1 MAKGCNNVLIFAIIE
16 HMGHLRKILHV
27 DLDAFFCAVEE
38 QLNPALKGKAF
49 AVGGDPGHRSVVSSC
64 SYPAR
69 KLGIHSAMPMIQALR
84 ICPSLMIVHSGF
96 HFYQEKSE
104 SVMSVLRNWTPFM
117 EQVSVD
123 EAFLDV
129 SDLPGENRQI
139 ALAIQSE
146 IHAKTALP
154 CSLGAASNKLVAKV
168 ANTMGKK
175 QAKKGT
181 YPNSIHCIENGEE
194 AAFLSPL
201 PVREL
206 WGIGDK
212 TEQLLQNRG
221 IYRIGQLAAW
231 PVDQLEKIFGI
242 NAAEIHDRANGID
255 TSPVNPD
262 PAPAK
267 SVSQETTFFHDVTD
281 EAALRKKILQQS
293 EQVGFRLRQM
303 NLRGDTVRLK
313 VRWDNFVTISRQVKV
328 GQKICQDSVINEQ
341 AQKLFSEIWSHDPR
355 PVRLIGL
362 AVSGIEDEAE
372 QLSFFQPSSE
382 KEDRLLQAVD
392 QIRNKYGKKSLKR
405 GIDL

>member
-1 MAKGCNNVLIFAIIE
+1 
-16 HMGHLRKILHV
+16 MGHQRKILHM

-69 KLGIHSAMPMIQALR
+69 KLGIHSAMPMAQAVR
-84 ICPSLMIVHSGF
+84 ICPNLVIVHSGF

-104 SVMSVLRNWTPFM
+104 AVMDILRNWTPLM

-129 SDLPGENRQI
+129 SDLPEKNREI

-146 IHAKTALP
+146 IHAKTSLP
-154 CSLGAASNKLVAKV
+154 CSFGTATNKLVAKV
-168 ANTMGKK
+168 ANTVGKK
-175 QAKKGT
+175 QTKKDT
-181 YPNSIHCIENGEE
+181 YPNSINCIDAGNE
-194 AAFLSPL
+194 AGFLSPL
-201 PVREL
+201 PVGEL

-212 TEQLLQNRG
+212 TEKLLQSRG
-221 IYRIGQLAAW
+221 IYRIGQLASF
-231 PVDQLEKIFGI
+231 PVDQLEKIFGK
-242 NAAEIHDRANGID
+242 NAAEIHERANGID
-255 TSPVNPD
+255 TSIVNSD

-281 EAALRKKILQQS
+281 EAVLRKKLLQQS
-293 EQVGFRLRQM
+293 EQIGFRLRQM

-313 VRWDNFVTISRQVKV
+313 VRWENFVTISRQIKL
-328 GQKICQDSVINEQ
+328 GQKICQDSLINDQ
-341 AQKLFSEIWSHDPR
+341 AQKLFSEIWQHEPR

-362 AVSGIEDEAE
+362 AVSGFEDETA
-372 QLSFFQPSSE
+372 QLSLFQSPSE

-392 QIRNKYGKKSLKR
+392 QIRNKYGRKSLKR
-405 GIDL
+405 GIDLEKES